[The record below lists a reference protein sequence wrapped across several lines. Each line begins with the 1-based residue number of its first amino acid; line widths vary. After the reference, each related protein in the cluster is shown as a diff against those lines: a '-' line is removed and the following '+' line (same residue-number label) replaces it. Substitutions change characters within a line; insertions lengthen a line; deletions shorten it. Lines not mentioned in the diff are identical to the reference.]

1 MAISG
6 GFIHTASGLLC
17 ESVVIQGIF
26 RPDQSDDLIL
36 KWNVADLYSRT
47 ALHWGGSFPSP
58 PFYRKTGAQ
67 PVFPWGK
74 NPFLQGKAYKANMPG
89 TFEQVSFGFR
99 ILGRTMKPPSKF
111 SQTRLSPNFSQSVI
125 RFHSVSFS
133 PKKGPA
139 GNFLQGRL
147 FAIKF
152 FHPRTIITE
161 YSRCVYGTGFFGA
174 QEDFSNEKVDFRC
187 SGIWMQQEQQM

>member
-17 ESVVIQGIF
+17 KSVVIQGIF

-47 ALHWGGSFPSP
+47 ALHRGGSFPSP
-58 PFYRKTGAQ
+58 PFYRKTGAL

-89 TFEQVSFGFR
+89 TFEQVSFEFI
-99 ILGRTMKPPSKF
+99 ILEETRKSPSNDF
-111 SQTRLSPNFSQSVI
+111 ICRLSPTFGCQMKLTSGSFLFLLKMASQDFSC
-125 RFHSVSFS
+125 
-133 PKKGPA
+133 GA
-139 GNFLQGRL
+139 AFLQ
-147 FAIKF
+147 
-152 FHPRTIITE
+152 
-161 YSRCVYGTGFFGA
+161 
-174 QEDFSNEKVDFRC
+174 
-187 SGIWMQQEQQM
+187 

>member
-1 MAISG
+1 MERYSSVQSNGIVLG
-6 GFIHTASGLLC
+6 G
-17 ESVVIQGIF
+17 E
-26 RPDQSDDLIL
+26 
-36 KWNVADLYSRT
+36 
-47 ALHWGGSFPSP
+47 FPSL
-58 PFYRKTGAQ
+58 PFYKNRHFAWF
-67 PVFPWGK
+67 FPEGRRF
-74 NPFLQGKAYKANMPG
+74 PQGKASKANMPG
-89 TFEQVSFGFR
+89 TSEQVSFGFR

-174 QEDFSNEKVDFRC
+174 QEEFQQWE
-187 SGIWMQQEQQM
+187 SGFPLQR